1 MDGPCVVQYPKDGI
15 VPYAQN
21 VTGEPFAVGKW
32 QTLIPGGQDAVI
44 LAYGR
49 MTLNAIQASELL
61 VKCGLS
67 VGVIDCCS
75 LKPMDMDCLRALFAR
90 GAKLI
95 TVEEG
100 EMIGGFGSEIA
111 RVCVEENADAPIQ
124 IIGLENRFITHGS
137 VPELLELK
145 ESWTTRRKVMSD
157 KKRVDVALVERG
169 LAQSREKAQALV
181 MSGVVYIGENKVD
194 KASAQVT
201 PEDELIVRQT
211 GTGYVS
217 RGALKLE
224 KGLAVFGVE
233 AKDRVAMDLGA
244 STGGFT
250 DVLLQNGAA
259 HVYAIDVGYGQLDWK
274 LRNDPRVTVMERTNA
289 RYLTADDLPLRPTL
303 GVMDVSFISI
313 TKILPAAAAIMGENG
328 EFISL
333 IKPQFEAG
341 RDRVGKKGVVRDA
354 QVHLDVVKEILHFI
368 DADMGWTAQNLS
380 FSPIKG
386 PEGNIEFLVH
396 ILPKERATHS
406 VTEQEAAEVVRQA
419 HESLGNA

>member
-1 MDGPCVVQYPKDGI
+1 
-15 VPYAQN
+15 
-21 VTGEPFAVGKW
+21 
-32 QTLIPGGQDAVI
+32 
-44 LAYGR
+44 
-49 MTLNAIQASELL
+49 
-61 VKCGLS
+61 
-67 VGVIDCCS
+67 
-75 LKPMDMDCLRALFAR
+75 
-90 GAKLI
+90 
-95 TVEEG
+95 
-100 EMIGGFGSEIA
+100 
-111 RVCVEENADAPIQ
+111 
-124 IIGLENRFITHGS
+124 
-137 VPELLELK
+137 
-145 ESWTTRRKVMSD
+145 MSD

-224 KGLAVFGVE
+224 KGFAVFGVE

-380 FSPIKG
+380 FFPIKG

>member
-1 MDGPCVVQYPKDGI
+1 
-15 VPYAQN
+15 
-21 VTGEPFAVGKW
+21 
-32 QTLIPGGQDAVI
+32 
-44 LAYGR
+44 
-49 MTLNAIQASELL
+49 
-61 VKCGLS
+61 
-67 VGVIDCCS
+67 
-75 LKPMDMDCLRALFAR
+75 
-90 GAKLI
+90 
-95 TVEEG
+95 
-100 EMIGGFGSEIA
+100 
-111 RVCVEENADAPIQ
+111 
-124 IIGLENRFITHGS
+124 
-137 VPELLELK
+137 
-145 ESWTTRRKVMSD
+145 MSD

-341 RDRVGKKGVVRDA
+341 RDRVGKQGVVRDA

>member
-1 MDGPCVVQYPKDGI
+1 
-15 VPYAQN
+15 
-21 VTGEPFAVGKW
+21 
-32 QTLIPGGQDAVI
+32 
-44 LAYGR
+44 
-49 MTLNAIQASELL
+49 
-61 VKCGLS
+61 
-67 VGVIDCCS
+67 
-75 LKPMDMDCLRALFAR
+75 
-90 GAKLI
+90 
-95 TVEEG
+95 
-100 EMIGGFGSEIA
+100 
-111 RVCVEENADAPIQ
+111 
-124 IIGLENRFITHGS
+124 
-137 VPELLELK
+137 
-145 ESWTTRRKVMSD
+145 MSD

-217 RGALKLE
+217 RGAMKLE
-224 KGLAVFGVE
+224 KGFAVFGVE

>member
-1 MDGPCVVQYPKDGI
+1 
-15 VPYAQN
+15 
-21 VTGEPFAVGKW
+21 
-32 QTLIPGGQDAVI
+32 
-44 LAYGR
+44 
-49 MTLNAIQASELL
+49 
-61 VKCGLS
+61 
-67 VGVIDCCS
+67 
-75 LKPMDMDCLRALFAR
+75 
-90 GAKLI
+90 
-95 TVEEG
+95 
-100 EMIGGFGSEIA
+100 
-111 RVCVEENADAPIQ
+111 
-124 IIGLENRFITHGS
+124 
-137 VPELLELK
+137 
-145 ESWTTRRKVMSD
+145 MSD

-194 KASAQVT
+194 KASAQVM

-328 EFISL
+328 EFISH
-333 IKPQFEAG
+333 Q
-341 RDRVGKKGVVRDA
+341 
-354 QVHLDVVKEILHFI
+354 
-368 DADMGWTAQNLS
+368 
-380 FSPIKG
+380 
-386 PEGNIEFLVH
+386 
-396 ILPKERATHS
+396 
-406 VTEQEAAEVVRQA
+406 AAV
-419 HESLGNA
+419 

>member
-1 MDGPCVVQYPKDGI
+1 
-15 VPYAQN
+15 
-21 VTGEPFAVGKW
+21 
-32 QTLIPGGQDAVI
+32 
-44 LAYGR
+44 
-49 MTLNAIQASELL
+49 
-61 VKCGLS
+61 
-67 VGVIDCCS
+67 
-75 LKPMDMDCLRALFAR
+75 
-90 GAKLI
+90 
-95 TVEEG
+95 
-100 EMIGGFGSEIA
+100 
-111 RVCVEENADAPIQ
+111 
-124 IIGLENRFITHGS
+124 
-137 VPELLELK
+137 
-145 ESWTTRRKVMSD
+145 MSD

-181 MSGVVYIGENKVD
+181 MSGGVYIGENKVD

-224 KGLAVFGVE
+224 KGFAVFGVE

>member
-1 MDGPCVVQYPKDGI
+1 
-15 VPYAQN
+15 
-21 VTGEPFAVGKW
+21 
-32 QTLIPGGQDAVI
+32 
-44 LAYGR
+44 
-49 MTLNAIQASELL
+49 
-61 VKCGLS
+61 
-67 VGVIDCCS
+67 
-75 LKPMDMDCLRALFAR
+75 
-90 GAKLI
+90 
-95 TVEEG
+95 
-100 EMIGGFGSEIA
+100 
-111 RVCVEENADAPIQ
+111 
-124 IIGLENRFITHGS
+124 
-137 VPELLELK
+137 
-145 ESWTTRRKVMSD
+145 MSD

-194 KASAQVT
+194 KASAQVM
-201 PEDELIVRQT
+201 PEEELIVRQT

-368 DADMGWTAQNLS
+368 DADMGWMAQNLS

>member
-1 MDGPCVVQYPKDGI
+1 
-15 VPYAQN
+15 
-21 VTGEPFAVGKW
+21 
-32 QTLIPGGQDAVI
+32 
-44 LAYGR
+44 
-49 MTLNAIQASELL
+49 
-61 VKCGLS
+61 
-67 VGVIDCCS
+67 
-75 LKPMDMDCLRALFAR
+75 
-90 GAKLI
+90 
-95 TVEEG
+95 
-100 EMIGGFGSEIA
+100 
-111 RVCVEENADAPIQ
+111 
-124 IIGLENRFITHGS
+124 
-137 VPELLELK
+137 
-145 ESWTTRRKVMSD
+145 MSD

-194 KASAQVT
+194 KASAQVM

-386 PEGNIEFLVH
+386 PEGNIEFLVQ

>member
-1 MDGPCVVQYPKDGI
+1 
-15 VPYAQN
+15 
-21 VTGEPFAVGKW
+21 
-32 QTLIPGGQDAVI
+32 
-44 LAYGR
+44 
-49 MTLNAIQASELL
+49 
-61 VKCGLS
+61 
-67 VGVIDCCS
+67 
-75 LKPMDMDCLRALFAR
+75 
-90 GAKLI
+90 
-95 TVEEG
+95 
-100 EMIGGFGSEIA
+100 
-111 RVCVEENADAPIQ
+111 
-124 IIGLENRFITHGS
+124 
-137 VPELLELK
+137 
-145 ESWTTRRKVMSD
+145 MSD

-201 PEDELIVRQT
+201 PEDELVVRQT

-224 KGLAVFGVE
+224 KGLAVFSVE
-233 AKDRVAMDLGA
+233 AKDRVTMDLGA

>member
-1 MDGPCVVQYPKDGI
+1 
-15 VPYAQN
+15 
-21 VTGEPFAVGKW
+21 
-32 QTLIPGGQDAVI
+32 
-44 LAYGR
+44 
-49 MTLNAIQASELL
+49 
-61 VKCGLS
+61 
-67 VGVIDCCS
+67 
-75 LKPMDMDCLRALFAR
+75 
-90 GAKLI
+90 
-95 TVEEG
+95 
-100 EMIGGFGSEIA
+100 
-111 RVCVEENADAPIQ
+111 
-124 IIGLENRFITHGS
+124 
-137 VPELLELK
+137 
-145 ESWTTRRKVMSD
+145 MSD

-194 KASAQVT
+194 KASAQVM

-274 LRNDPRVTVMERTNA
+274 LRNNPRVTVMERTNA
-289 RYLTADDLPLRPTL
+289 RYLTTDDLPLRPTL

-333 IKPQFEAG
+333 IKPQYEAG

>member
-1 MDGPCVVQYPKDGI
+1 M
-15 VPYAQN
+15 
-21 VTGEPFAVGKW
+21 
-32 QTLIPGGQDAVI
+32 
-44 LAYGR
+44 
-49 MTLNAIQASELL
+49 
-61 VKCGLS
+61 
-67 VGVIDCCS
+67 
-75 LKPMDMDCLRALFAR
+75 
-90 GAKLI
+90 
-95 TVEEG
+95 
-100 EMIGGFGSEIA
+100 
-111 RVCVEENADAPIQ
+111 
-124 IIGLENRFITHGS
+124 
-137 VPELLELK
+137 
-145 ESWTTRRKVMSD
+145 
-157 KKRVDVALVERG
+157 
-169 LAQSREKAQALV
+169 
-181 MSGVVYIGENKVD
+181 
-194 KASAQVT
+194 
-201 PEDELIVRQT
+201 
-211 GTGYVS
+211 
-217 RGALKLE
+217 
-224 KGLAVFGVE
+224 
-233 AKDRVAMDLGA
+233 
-244 STGGFT
+244 
-250 DVLLQNGAA
+250 LLQNGAA

>member
-1 MDGPCVVQYPKDGI
+1 
-15 VPYAQN
+15 
-21 VTGEPFAVGKW
+21 
-32 QTLIPGGQDAVI
+32 
-44 LAYGR
+44 
-49 MTLNAIQASELL
+49 
-61 VKCGLS
+61 
-67 VGVIDCCS
+67 
-75 LKPMDMDCLRALFAR
+75 
-90 GAKLI
+90 
-95 TVEEG
+95 
-100 EMIGGFGSEIA
+100 
-111 RVCVEENADAPIQ
+111 
-124 IIGLENRFITHGS
+124 
-137 VPELLELK
+137 
-145 ESWTTRRKVMSD
+145 MSD

-194 KASAQVT
+194 KASAQVM

-274 LRNDPRVTVMERTNA
+274 LRNDPRVTVLERTNA